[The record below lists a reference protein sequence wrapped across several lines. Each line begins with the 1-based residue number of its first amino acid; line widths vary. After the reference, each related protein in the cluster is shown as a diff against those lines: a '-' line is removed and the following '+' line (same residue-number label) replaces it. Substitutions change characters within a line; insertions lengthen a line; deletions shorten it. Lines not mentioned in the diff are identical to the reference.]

1 MEKTTAT
8 KRDATGRKLIT
19 ADELLALDAKGIR
32 GELIRGEFNE
42 TRPDGMQ
49 HSEIAV
55 NLGVMVL
62 GFAKSRKL
70 GRVTAPRTGVWLE
83 RDPDTVRE
91 SDMAFFSADKHKRGE
106 PVPGYS
112 EVVPD
117 LVVEVV
123 SQNDTPAAIHD
134 KALMWLRYGTRLV
147 WVVNPNRREVAVFR
161 EGEPILTLTDTDSLD
176 GLDALPGFT
185 CAVSDVFDF
194 YSD

>member
-1 MEKTTAT
+1 MATTT
-8 KRDATGRKLIT
+8 PTIPDATGRKLYT
-19 ADELLALDAKGIR
+19 AHDLQRLTAEGYR
-32 GELIRGEFNE
+32 GELIRGELSE
-42 TRPDGMQ
+42 TMPSGEAHGNVVAKLVYLLMMF
-49 HSEIAV
+49 
-55 NLGVMVL
+55 VMP
-62 GFAKSRKL
+62 RRL
-70 GRVTAPRTGVWLE
+70 GRVTASDSGVRLD
-83 RDPDTVRE
+83 RRPDTVRE
-91 SDMAFFSADKHKRGE
+91 PDVGFFSEDKFQGAE
-106 PVPGYS
+106 PTAGYS

-117 LVVEVV
+117 LVIEVI
-123 SQNDTPAAIHD
+123 SPSDSLPAIHD